1 MKAKFGVSGWKIP
14 LDKHKVMEIQYGFIQ
29 NICASKHKESKNY
42 ADHAVFCRIKFG
54 VWNLGKHQTLSYRKQ
69 HDLHN
74 KVWCLESRQI

>member
-1 MKAKFGVSGWKIP
+1 LKAKFGVSGWKIP

-54 VWNLGKHQTLSYRKQ
+54 VWNLGKF
-69 HDLHN
+69 N
-74 KVWCLESRQI
+74 KAKKWVKKISNQCL